1 MDATEEKK
9 VIKEIEEKIQETC
22 SVSKYSH
29 LCQRISTEAGLAWA
43 VNRCIGMMSDEKIHL
58 SAALAYLES
67 ELEGV
72 S

>member
-1 MDATEEKK
+1 MDATEQKK
-9 VIKEIEEKIQETC
+9 VIKEIEEKIQATC

-29 LCQRISTEAGLAWA
+29 LCQRISTDAGLAWA
-43 VNRCIGMMSDEKIHL
+43 VNRCVKMMADDKIHL

-72 S
+72 N

>member
-1 MDATEEKK
+1 MDAEEQKK
-9 VIKEIEEKIQETC
+9 TIKEIEEKIQSTC
-22 SVSKYSH
+22 KISKYNH
-29 LCQRISTEAGLAWA
+29 LCQRISTEAGLAWV
-43 VNRCIGMMSDEKIHL
+43 VNRCIKMMADEKIHL